1 MSGFKKI
8 IPRFAL
14 AFVLFLL
21 ILGFFGRRILH
32 VEQSEFP
39 PYPQQGSVM
48 TVYDGDTIKVKFT
61 NGQSKKV
68 RLIGI
73 DAPEMDATGD
83 EARFLALMAKR
94 FTFSYLYRKEIKLS
108 YDWELEDTYGRLLAY
123 VWIDSEG
130 LFNKF
135 ILDKGFA
142 SVFLRFPFRADFRSE
157 FIEAEAKA
165 RSQGKGLWHEG
176 PYPSIEPNR
185 WKDALG
191 TIVTVLLT
199 CAQTEPRGKFC
210 FLYDSGAEFSALIP
224 QECLSL
230 FPDIKKYEGKTLS
243 ITGFLEEFRGKPQ
256 ILVSL
261 PSQIRMVN

>member
-14 AFVLFLL
+14 AFIPFFL

-32 VEQSEFP
+32 VKQSEFP
-39 PYPQQGSVM
+39 PYPPQGLAT
-48 TVYDGDTIKVKFT
+48 TVYDGDTIKVKFK
-61 NGQSKKV
+61 NGQSKKA

-73 DAPEMDATGD
+73 DAPEMDAAGD
-83 EARFLALMAKR
+83 EAKFLALMAKR
-94 FTFSYLYRKEIKLS
+94 FTFFYLYRKEIKFS
-108 YDWELEDTYGRLLAY
+108 YDWQLEDTYGRLLAY
-123 VWIDSEG
+123 VWTDSEG

-135 ILDKGFA
+135 ILEEGFA
-142 SVFLRFPFRADFRSE
+142 SVFLRFPFRTDFRRE

-176 PYPSIEPNR
+176 PYPSIELNR
-185 WKDALG
+185 WNEALG

-199 CAQTEPRGKFC
+199 CAQMEPRGKFY
-210 FLYDSGAEFSALIP
+210 FLYDSGGEFSVLIP
-224 QECLSL
+224 QEYLSL

-243 ITGFLEEFRGKPQ
+243 VTGFLEEFSGKPQ
-256 ILVSL
+256 IHVFL